1 MYSFIL
7 ALHNIIRW
15 IAVILGIVA
24 AVLSWIGWLRKSEWR
39 PIDKKLG
46 SFFSMSV
53 DIQFLLGL
61 LLYLFLSPLTRTA
74 MHDFGNAMSIG
85 DLRFF
90 ALEHPF
96 YMILALVFAHLGSML
111 PRRVQG
117 STAKYQ
123 RAAIWI
129 SLAVLLILFGIPWAR
144 PMFPGI
150 G

>member
-1 MYSFIL
+1 MYSFFL

-15 IAVILGIVA
+15 VAVILGIVA
-24 AVLSWIGWLRKSEWR
+24 AVLAWVGWLRKSEWQ
-39 PIDKKLG
+39 PINKQLG

-53 DIQFLLGL
+53 DVQFLLGL
-61 LLYLFLSPLTRTA
+61 LLYLFFSPLTRTA
-74 MHDFGNAMSIG
+74 MQDFGNAMSIG
-85 DLRFF
+85 DLRFY

-111 PRRVQG
+111 PRRVQD
-117 STAKYQ
+117 SSAKYR

-129 SLAVLLILFGIPWAR
+129 TLAVLLILAGIPWAR
-144 PMFPGI
+144 PLFPGI